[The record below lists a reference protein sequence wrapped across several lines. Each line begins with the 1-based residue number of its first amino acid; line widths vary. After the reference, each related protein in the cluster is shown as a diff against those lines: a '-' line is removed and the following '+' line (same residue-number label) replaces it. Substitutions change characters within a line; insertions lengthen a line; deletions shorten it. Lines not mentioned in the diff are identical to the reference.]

1 MPDRVA
7 VMKARRMLRVM
18 GARSVPPAVA
28 VLAVP
33 RLRRLDLAVPLV
45 GLSAWTLG
53 EMLAE
58 HEMAN
63 RAAADGSQDRGTRHA
78 MVGVHLAAW
87 WGPLLVNAGRPKRAP
102 DGAVVLGAAM
112 LTAGAALRITAV
124 RTLGEF
130 FTGHVRVGR
139 DQPVCDRGVYALV
152 RHPSY
157 LGLVLLNVAPAVSC
171 GRWRLTAAMA
181 AATAA
186 SIGARV
192 VVEERSLTA
201 ALGHSYRAYCART
214 PRWIPRRRAR

>member
-1 MPDRVA
+1 VPDRVT
-7 VMKARRMLRVM
+7 VLKAGRMLRVIA
-18 GARSVPPAVA
+18 ARSVPPAMA

-33 RLRRLDLAVPLV
+33 RLRRLDLAVPLA
-45 GLSAWTLG
+45 GLTAWTVG
-53 EMLAE
+53 EILAE

-63 RAAADGSQDRGTRHA
+63 RAAAGGSQDRGTRHA
-78 MVGVHLAAW
+78 MVGVHLASW
-87 WGPLLVNAGRPKRAP
+87 WAPLLVNARRPERAP
-102 DGAVVLGAAM
+102 DGAVVLGAVTLA
-112 LTAGAALRITAV
+112 AGAALRITAV

-130 FTGHVRVGR
+130 FTGSVRVGS

-157 LGLVLLNVAPAVSC
+157 VGLVLLNLAPAVSC

-201 ALGHSYRAYCART
+201 MLGHSYRAYCART